1 MDYAVRVRAAKMIV
15 RSFSVG
21 AQSEADALVR
31 AEQRISPELKQEGY
45 EFRLEVIKAGE
56 MVAELRLN
64 ENGNRNERRMGS
76 AL

>member
-1 MDYAVRVRAAKMIV
+1 MDYTVRVRAAKMIV
-15 RSFSVG
+15 RPFSVS

-31 AEQRISPELKQEGY
+31 AEQRISPELKQEGC

>member
-1 MDYAVRVRAAKMIV
+1 MDHTVRVRAAKMIA
-15 RSFSVG
+15 RSFSVS

-31 AEQRISPELKQEGY
+31 AEQRISPELKQEGC